1 MYQVIFLGNRE
12 HHHQQN
18 KHPHHHQHHNQEE
31 KKYEEAIKNYTKAV
45 EKLQYISKLDE
56 SPLNKET
63 YKKKAKEY
71 YDRAM
76 ELKNAATSKEE
87 NKKQAIADGDK

>member
-1 MYQVIFLGNRE
+1 MTQDIGTIRKEAIALATEAIGYDD
-12 HHHQQN
+12 
-18 KHPHHHQHHNQEE
+18 
-31 KKYEEAIKNYTKAV
+31 KKNYEEAIKYYIKAV
-45 EKLQYISKLDE
+45 EKLQYVSKLDE

-76 ELKNAATSKEE
+76 ELKSAKTNEE
-87 NKKQAIADGDK
+87 DNKKQAVADGDK

>member
-1 MYQVIFLGNRE
+1 MTQDIGALRKEAINLATTAIGFDD
-12 HHHQQN
+12 
-18 KHPHHHQHHNQEE
+18 E
-31 KKYEEAIKNYTKAV
+31 KKYDEAIKHYTKAV
-45 EKLQYISKLDE
+45 EKLQYVSKLDE

-76 ELKNAATSKEE
+76 ELKNAATNQEE
-87 NKKQAIADGDK
+87 KKQAITDGDG

>member
-1 MYQVIFLGNRE
+1 MTHDIGSLRKEAISLATQAIAFDD
-12 HHHQQN
+12 
-18 KHPHHHQHHNQEE
+18 E
-31 KKYEEAIKNYTKAV
+31 KKYDEAQKYYTKAV

-56 SPLNKET
+56 SPMNKET

-76 ELKNAATSKEE
+76 ELKNAADD
-87 NKKQAIADGDK
+87 KKQPIAEGDG

>member
-1 MYQVIFLGNRE
+1 MTQDIGSLRKEAIALATQAIAFDD
-12 HHHQQN
+12 
-18 KHPHHHQHHNQEE
+18 E
-31 KKYEEAIKNYTKAV
+31 KKYDEAVKHYVKAV
-45 EKLQYISKLDE
+45 EKLNYISKIDE

-76 ELKNAATSKEE
+76 ELKKASSDKEE
-87 NKKQAIADGDK
+87 KKQAVADGDK

>member
-1 MYQVIFLGNRE
+1 MTQDIGTLRKEAIQLATQAIGYDDEQKFD
-12 HHHQQN
+12 
-18 KHPHHHQHHNQEE
+18 
-31 KKYEEAIKNYTKAV
+31 EAIKFYTKAV

-76 ELKNAATSKEE
+76 ELKNKTTNKDD
-87 NKKQAIADGDK
+87 KKQAITDGDK

>member
-1 MYQVIFLGNRE
+1 MTQDIGTLRKEAIALATQAIQYDD
-12 HHHQQN
+12 
-18 KHPHHHQHHNQEE
+18 E
-31 KKYEEAIKNYTKAV
+31 KKYDEAIKSYTKAV

-76 ELKNAATSKEE
+76 ELKNAASDKEE
-87 NKKQAIADGDK
+87 KKHAVTEGDG